1 MEPTS
6 LQRKAAF
13 VLAVMVLAGLGVYLF
28 VPSAFGAFGS
38 GPAPPPHSAGPA
50 GGTPTAAPSGSP
62 PVTAT
67 ASPAATT
74 ASPAATTPAPT
85 GSAAPDIYQ
94 WLPFTGS
101 ELAVAVKVVTAFA
114 DDYGTF
120 SYSENA
126 ASYVGKMRNLI
137 TPGLS
142 AVLGR
147 AFAAPGVASLRIIR
161 KQVATGTS
169 AIRSLR
175 AFGTSSLTFVVAI
188 SQEITDTQGRSKVT
202 VPYAVTV
209 TGGGSSWQAS
219 DIELASAGNP

>member
-28 VPSAFGAFGS
+28 VPSAFGAFGP
-38 GPAPPPHSAGPA
+38 GPATPPHSAGPD
-50 GGTPTAAPSGSP
+50 GGTPAATPSGSP
-62 PVTAT
+62 RVTAA
-67 ASPAATT
+67 ASPAAT
-74 ASPAATTPAPT
+74 APAAPA
-85 GSAAPDIYQ
+85 GSVAPDIYQ
-94 WLPFTGS
+94 WLPFTESG
-101 ELAVAVKVVTAFA
+101 LAVAAKVVTAFA

-142 AVLGR
+142 AVLAR
-147 AFAAPGVASLRIIR
+147 AFAAPGVASQRVSR
-161 KQVATGTS
+161 KQVATGAS
-169 AIRSLR
+169 AVRSLR

-209 TGGGSSWQAS
+209 TGGGGSWQVS